1 MTLLARRY
9 ATALHALAVEQDAVD
24 ALAGDLAALHAVLAT
39 ADARALITSPD
50 VHDAERTQ
58 VLDKLCAGRHPLLR
72 NLVGVLQHRRRLDV
86 LFDLAPAYRT
96 LVMAA
101 RGEVDGV
108 AETPHPLPEQELAA
122 LEALAGRL
130 SGKKVSLTVAVRPE
144 LLGGVRLRVGNVLYD
159 GSLRA
164 ALDQL
169 EARLSQAAIGSA

>member
-58 VLDKLCAGRHPLLR
+58 VLDKLCAGKHPLLR

-86 LFDLAPAYRT
+86 LFDLAPAYRA
-96 LVMAA
+96 LVMQQ
-101 RGEVDGV
+101 RGQIEGV
-108 AETPHPLPEQELAA
+108 AEAAFALSDDELQS
-122 LEALAGRL
+122 LAGLAERL
-130 SGKKVSLTVAVRPE
+130 SGKKVELSPVVRPD
-144 LLGGVRLRVGNVLYD
+144 LLGGVRLRLGNVLYD

-169 EARLSQAAIGSA
+169 EQKLTQAPV

>member
-1 MTLLARRY
+1 MTLLAKRY
-9 ATALHALAVEQDAVD
+9 ADALHALAEEQGLTETLGAELQ
-24 ALAGDLAALHAVLAT
+24 ALHETLAAPGT
-39 ADARALITSPD
+39 RALLLSPD
-50 VHDAERTQ
+50 VTSAEREQ
-58 VLDKLCAGRHPLLR
+58 LLRKLTAGRHQLLQ
-72 NLVGVLQHRRRLDV
+72 NVVGVLEHRRRLAV
-86 LFDLAPAYRT
+86 MFELYPAWRT